1 LGFWVYVVFSFTLND
16 LLALFKK
23 GPAKLMDY
31 TTIAQPWQQQS
42 APTVTLPVRPNETF
56 FYKHNPRNWDFVKFE
71 LEPKGKSKDAQVVWR
86 WLPTVDMERE
96 RAGVNGIRSNGRHA
110 DSTNRQAALTRD
122 GWTILLPQNHDYMRV
137 YPCRG
142 GKYYDS
148 KFNQLENIAGQMVT
162 TFNRDEFNLWR
173 LELLLNGTIKMPHPN
188 ILRRYVISK
197 RRGFER
203 YIRQQH
209 IPELAARL
217 ESMRQEADL
226 MQKEIDAI
234 IAKGLEAYAIK

>member
-1 LGFWVYVVFSFTLND
+1 
-16 LLALFKK
+16 
-23 GPAKLMDY
+23 MDY
-31 TTIAQPWQQQS
+31 STIAQPWQQQS

-56 FYKHNPRNWDFVKFE
+56 FYKHNPRNWDFVRFE
-71 LEPKGKSKDAQVVWR
+71 LEPKGKSKEPQVVWR

-188 ILRRYVISK
+188 ILRRYVIAK

>member
-1 LGFWVYVVFSFTLND
+1 
-16 LLALFKK
+16 
-23 GPAKLMDY
+23 
-31 TTIAQPWQQQS
+31 
-42 APTVTLPVRPNETF
+42 
-56 FYKHNPRNWDFVKFE
+56 
-71 LEPKGKSKDAQVVWR
+71 
-86 WLPTVDMERE
+86 MERE
-96 RAGVNGIRSNGRHA
+96 RAGVNGIRSNGRTV
-110 DSTNRQAALTRD
+110 DSTNRQASLTRD
-122 GWTILLPQNHDYMRV
+122 GWTILLPSNHDYMRV

-162 TFNRDEFNLWR
+162 TFDREAFNLWR
-173 LELLLNGTIKMPHPN
+173 LELLLNGTVKMPHPN

-217 ESMRQEADL
+217 EAMRQEADL

-234 IAKGLEAYAIK
+234 NAKGLEAYAIE